1 MAISGAKGNTSQ
13 INQMAGMR
21 GLMSTA
27 PAGGII
33 ELPVTCAASARA
45 SPPSSTSSTTHGARK
60 GLTDTALNTANSG
73 YLTRRLID
81 IAQEVIIQDEDC
93 ETADVYNVS
102 LVTGDERTDELES
115 RIKGR
120 YVAETIA
127 DPQTG
132 EILASRDDLIDIPLA
147 KKIQDALQQALD
159 DGVLEPDDAVVPVRS
174 PLTCEAPR
182 GVCRKCY
189 GWLPATGEEVKI
201 GQAVGI
207 IAAQSIGEP
216 GTQLTMRTF
225 HTGGVANV
233 SDITTGL
240 PRVEEL
246 FEARVPKGAA
256 LLADIDGEVEIQVS
270 EDGSRILRVV
280 YSEDFREEYPL
291 PEGAEVMVDDGDIVE
306 PGMILAATL
315 QPAEAEETEDDAET
329 TELAN
334 VPILAAVGGR
344 VEVAEDCISVIWEDV
359 ETREH
364 VIPGAADILVS
375 DSGSVIA
382 GDPLTRGPKNPHDIL
397 RILGKDDLQSHLVDQ
412 VQAVYQSQGV
422 GIHDKH
428 IEIILRQMLRRVQ
441 VKEPGDTEFIPGEV
455 VDKFVFQEQ
464 VAKVLAEGGEPATAD
479 QVLLGVTRA
488 SLRTDSFLSAASF
501 QETTRVLTE
510 AAVRGQQDYLLG
522 LKENVIIGRLI
533 PAQVE
538 IPGMAELLKPQPA
551 LDMAAVS
558 PGGWLRAPAETG
570 DDDVDLSVLGPDA
583 DDDGFERMARAVAR
597 SYASEDTDDDLED
610 FFDDDDEEEEAET
623 VAPPIG
629 LASDAGEKEEAEEAG
644 E

>member
-1 MAISGAKGNTSQ
+1 MRDAAESGDIEREEAI
-13 INQMAGMR
+13 
-21 GLMSTA
+21 
-27 PAGGII
+27 
-33 ELPVTCAASARA
+33 
-45 SPPSSTSSTTHGARK
+45 
-60 GLTDTALNTANSG
+60 
-73 YLTRRLID
+73 
-81 IAQEVIIQDEDC
+81 
-93 ETADVYNVS
+93 
-102 LVTGDERTDELES
+102 
-115 RIKGR
+115 
-120 YVAETIA
+120 
-127 DPQTG
+127 
-132 EILASRDDLIDIPLA
+132 
-147 KKIQDALQQALD
+147 
-159 DGVLEPDDAVVPVRS
+159 VPVRS

-189 GWLPATGEEVKI
+189 GWLPATAKPVEI

-233 SDITTGL
+233 SDITVGL

-246 FEARVPKGAA
+246 FEARMPKGAA
-256 LLADIDGEVEIQVS
+256 LLADIDGQVELQAA
-270 EDGSRILRVV
+270 EDTRILRVV
-280 YSEDFREEYPL
+280 YSEEVREEYLL

-315 QPAEAEETEDDAET
+315 QSAEAEDGEEAAET
-329 TELAN
+329 TELAT
-334 VPILAAVGGR
+334 VPILATVGGR

-364 VIPGAADILVS
+364 VIPAAAYLLVGNG
-375 DSGSVIA
+375 DWVNA
-382 GDPLTRGPKNPHDIL
+382 GDALTSGPLNPHDLL
-397 RILGKDDLQSHLVDQ
+397 RVLGKDALQSHLVDQ

-455 VDKFVFQEQ
+455 VDKFAFQEQ

-551 LDMAAVS
+551 LDFAAVS
-558 PGGWLRAPAETG
+558 PGGWLRAPSDTDEDG
-570 DDDVDLSVLGPDA
+570 PDLGILGLDA

-597 SYASEDTDDDLED
+597 SYASDDTDDEEPDD
-610 FFDDDDEEEEAET
+610 FFDDEDDEEGTAAEAAT
-623 VAPPIG
+623 PAIG
-629 LASDAGEKEEAEEAG
+629 LAVEAEEANTN
-644 E
+644 EQPEN

>member
-1 MAISGAKGNTSQ
+1 MESGA
-13 INQMAGMR
+13 
-21 GLMSTA
+21 
-27 PAGGII
+27 I
-33 ELPVTCAASARA
+33 EREEA
-45 SPPSSTSSTTHGARK
+45 
-60 GLTDTALNTANSG
+60 
-73 YLTRRLID
+73 I
-81 IAQEVIIQDEDC
+81 
-93 ETADVYNVS
+93 
-102 LVTGDERTDELES
+102 
-115 RIKGR
+115 
-120 YVAETIA
+120 
-127 DPQTG
+127 
-132 EILASRDDLIDIPLA
+132 
-147 KKIQDALQQALD
+147 
-159 DGVLEPDDAVVPVRS
+159 VPVRS

-189 GWLPATGEEVKI
+189 GWLPATAKPVEI

-233 SDITTGL
+233 SDITVGL

-246 FEARVPKGAA
+246 FEARMPKGAA
-256 LLADIDGEVEIQVS
+256 LLADIDGDVELQIT
-270 EDGSRILRVV
+270 EDSRILRVV
-280 YSEDFREEYPL
+280 YSEEVREEYPL

-306 PGMILAATL
+306 PGMILASTL
-315 QPAEAEETEDDAET
+315 QPTESEETEEAAET

-334 VPILAAVGGR
+334 IPILATVGGR

-364 VIPGAADILVS
+364 VIPGAADLLVS
-375 DSGSVIA
+375 DGSSVIA

-397 RILGKDDLQSHLVDQ
+397 RILGKDDLQSHLVDE

-455 VDKFVFQEQ
+455 VDKFTFQEQ

-538 IPGMAELLKPQPA
+538 IPGMAELLKPQTA
-551 LDMAAVS
+551 LDLAAVS
-558 PGGWLRAPAETG
+558 PGGWLRGPADTDA
-570 DDDVDLSVLGPDA
+570 DDTDLGILGLDA

-597 SYASEDTDDDLED
+597 TYASEDTDDEELDEL
-610 FFDDDDEEEEAET
+610 FDDDEDDEEGAVAENT
-623 VAPPIG
+623 APAPAIG
-629 LASDAGEKEEAEEAG
+629 LAVEVEEDTTTEQQPGE
-644 E
+644 